1 MQDSTMVL
9 IVYLI
14 FMLVLLILSL
24 LTIIIVE
31 KIRWK
36 GADNIAEKVRKEL
49 DKKK

>member
-1 MQDSTMVL
+1 MQNATMVL
-9 IVYLI
+9 IIYLI
-14 FMLVLLILSL
+14 FMLILLILSL

>member
-1 MQDSTMVL
+1 
-9 IVYLI
+9 
-14 FMLVLLILSL
+14 MLVLLILSL